1 MVLCAICY
9 DDDNNKSVVKLHC
22 GHKFHV
28 PCFKKIINHADKN
41 NLEDMITCPYCRS
54 EIKTIQN
61 KCLNKLLKNLYIKIE
76 NIQTIRRGYGFYT
89 HILYGIIQND
99 CSEKIRKYPD
109 ILRFN
114 TYQNYLC

>member
-9 DDDNNKSVVKLHC
+9 DDSSKSTVKLPC

-28 PCFKKIINHADKN
+28 SCIKKMIKHADKN
-41 NLEDMITCPYCRS
+41 YLEDMITCPYCRR

-61 KCLNKLLKNLYIKIE
+61 KCLNKLLRNLYIKIV
-76 NIQTIRRGYGFYT
+76 NRQTIRRGYGFYT
-89 HILYGIIQND
+89 HTITRLIQDD
-99 CSEKIRKYPD
+99 CSEKIQEYPD
-109 ILRFN
+109 ILKFN

>member
-22 GHKFHV
+22 NHKFHV
-28 PCFKKIINHADKN
+28 SCFKKMIKYADKN
-41 NLEDMITCPYCRS
+41 DQEDMITCPYCRS

-61 KCLNKLLKNLYIKIE
+61 KCLNRLLKNLYIKIE

-89 HILYGIIQND
+89 YTECIFIIFN
-99 CSEKIRKYPD
+99 CSEKIQKYPN
-109 ILRFN
+109 ILKFN
-114 TYQNYLC
+114 TYQNCLC